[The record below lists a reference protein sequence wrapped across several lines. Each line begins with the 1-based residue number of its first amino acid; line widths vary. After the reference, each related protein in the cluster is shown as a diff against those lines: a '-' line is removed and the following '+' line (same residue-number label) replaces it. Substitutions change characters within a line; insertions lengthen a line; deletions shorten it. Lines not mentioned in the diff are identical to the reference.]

1 MQLSH
6 QCQRD
11 VWSYLMCHPV
21 YQLSN
26 LPLDPFRYIIAS
38 LRTPVQPIIT
48 ISLPSLL
55 RYRRSWTCRRPTSL
69 PCWACPT
76 RRSGRSTARR
86 GARSTAQ
93 GEAGTATPGR
103 RSTPSQSPTSRRSTL
118 WQWSVYYRDRLKG
131 LYVVPRSFFLLLLTC
146 SAWPCLVPA

>member
-1 MQLSH
+1 MKLCNCS
-6 QCQRD
+6 
-11 VWSYLMCHPV
+11 
-21 YQLSN
+21 
-26 LPLDPFRYIIAS
+26 IAS

-118 WQWSVYYRDRLKG
+118 WQWSVYYRVTIQLVQNLPLTSKQKFRFG
-131 LYVVPRSFFLLLLTC
+131 LD
-146 SAWPCLVPA
+146 WPGLARPKRNFCFEVNRRFCTS